1 MFYEYHEIC
10 LWLPHKPE
18 TVADITADMKANGFR
33 PDRAIV
39 TYEGKI
45 LDGRHRYEAALEA
58 GVDPVFT
65 EFSGDKQEA
74 IKYVTSENV
83 ARRHLN
89 NEEKAEFYIYRAE
102 SLGVRKREDS
112 LKQNTT
118 EPTNVGTAPSAEQHA
133 HDLGV
138 AKRTVERWEH
148 DRKDIRS
155 DLELSDAFDEGGLKK
170 VKEVKKRRMVVP
182 PYDVANTLGA
192 LKGMAQMY
200 SKRYEG
206 TQEHAVNVLIS
217 ELIKGCGEDEIGMS
231 IARDSV
237 KWFLNFKEVLDLAQ
251 PKLED
256 FLQEKP
262 ELKIVN

>member
-1 MFYEYHEIC
+1 MS
-10 LWLPHKPE
+10 LAP
-18 TVADITADMKANGFR
+18 
-33 PDRAIV
+33 
-39 TYEGKI
+39 
-45 LDGRHRYEAALEA
+45 
-58 GVDPVFT
+58 
-65 EFSGDKQEA
+65 SQEDHA
-74 IKYVTSENV
+74 KN
-83 ARRHLN
+83 
-89 NEEKAEFYIYRAE
+89 
-102 SLGVRKREDS
+102 LGVSR
-112 LKQNTT
+112 Q
-118 EPTNVGTAPSAEQHA
+118 
-133 HDLGV
+133 
-138 AKRTVERWEH
+138 TVSNWDR
-148 DRKDIRS
+148 DRKEIRDDS
-155 DLELSDAFDEGGLKK
+155 ELSSIFEERGSKG
-170 VKEVKKRRMVVP
+170 VKEVRKERRMVVN

-262 ELKIVN
+262 ELKIVNWKEPDND